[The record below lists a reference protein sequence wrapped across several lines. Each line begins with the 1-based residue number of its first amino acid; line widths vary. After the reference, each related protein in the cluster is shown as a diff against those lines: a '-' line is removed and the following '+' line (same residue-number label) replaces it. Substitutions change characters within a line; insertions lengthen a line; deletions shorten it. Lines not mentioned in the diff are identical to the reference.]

1 MLTTDA
7 QIHVWEIDRPER
19 PWPREKR
26 GTPQLPD
33 GFSAEQA
40 IAAMD
45 AAGVDRAVLVP
56 PSWIGENNATA
67 LEAAAAYPTRFAA
80 MGRIDPIA
88 PALNQRLANW
98 LDQPHML
105 GIRLTLHYP
114 PMSDW
119 LLAGDLDPFWR
130 ECARLNI
137 PVMAFAPGLPNLL
150 ARVAAANPE
159 LRLILDH
166 MAVPLGAKGPP
177 AFAEIDDLLALAAYG
192 NVFVKVSAV
201 PCYSAETYPYRDVQP
216 YLRRIFDSFG
226 PRRLLW
232 GSDLTRLPG
241 SYSECADLFRQELDF
256 LSAEDR
262 GWIMGRSAAE
272 ALGWPEQPRTA

>member
-1 MLTTDA
+1 MLVTDA
-7 QIHVWEIDRPER
+7 QIHVWELDRPDR
-19 PWPREKR
+19 PWPREQR

-45 AAGVDRAVLVP
+45 EAGVDRAVLVP
-56 PSWIGENNATA
+56 PSWIGENNASA
-67 LEAAAAYPTRFAA
+67 LEAAAAYPRRFAV
-80 MGRIDPIA
+80 MGRIDPTA
-88 PALNQRLANW
+88 PDLAVQLSSW
-98 LDQPHML
+98 RAQPHML

-119 LLAGDLDPFWR
+119 LRAGTLDPLWR
-130 ECARLNI
+130 GCVRFGI
-137 PVMAFAPGLPNLL
+137 PVMAFAPGLPGTL
-150 ARVAAANPE
+150 AEVAARHPD

-166 MAVPLGAKGPP
+166 MAVPLGTHGAE
-177 AFAEIDDLLALAAYG
+177 AFKNTDELLALAAHA

-201 PCYSAETYPYRDVQP
+201 PCYSAEPYPYRDVQP
-216 YLRRIFDSFG
+216 FLKRIVEAFG

-241 SYSECADLFRQELDF
+241 SYRECADLFRHELDF
-256 LSAEDR
+256 LSSDDR
-262 GWIMGRSAAE
+262 EWIMGRAAAE
-272 ALGWPEQPRTA
+272 ALNWPE